1 MSARSFR
8 SGERV
13 RIRGKVAVFV
23 KEWGVEAAVV
33 RYDRR
38 PHDPRIVPLSR
49 LEKLPADPTP
59 PR

>member
-1 MSARSFR
+1 
-8 SGERV
+8 
-13 RIRGKVAVFV
+13 VAVFV

-38 PHDPRIVPLSR
+38 PHDPKIVPLSR